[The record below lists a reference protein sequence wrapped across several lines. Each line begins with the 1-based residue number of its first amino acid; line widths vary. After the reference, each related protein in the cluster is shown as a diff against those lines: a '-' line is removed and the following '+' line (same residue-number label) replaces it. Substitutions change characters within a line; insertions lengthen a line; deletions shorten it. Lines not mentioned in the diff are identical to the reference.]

1 MNVLM
6 SQSAFEVVERAVQD
20 GLRDKVEAG
29 GSLVAL
35 ELPGKTV
42 LLYALPAGPAAST
55 GGSHV
60 VTDGAWQSRMIACI
74 QRRIQGATYVGD
86 WHVHPFWMPYLSE
99 TDRATATSILRDGE
113 QRRSHLVLVL
123 GTGRP
128 GSPPSVLGFVASD
141 TGSWGAQVEQV
152 PVMAI
157 DDGEAAAAAALE
169 TLPPLSELL
178 REIEPVA
185 AATFR
190 HAAAARVE
198 SDLESI
204 RRRFHAT
211 VQPVAPPGGP
221 LAAQIRSGSVSV
233 SVVFPPEYPVG
244 APLVL
249 RGDVH
254 GQLSAVPLRHG
265 WSSLH
270 RLDDLVAEALDGP
283 QHTATKHAPVA
294 LTRADY
300 QVPGGPRR
308 TLADFFRALGRFLD
322 GR

>member
-1 MNVLM
+1 MIVLM

-35 ELPGKTV
+35 EQPGKTT

-60 VTDGAWQSRMIACI
+60 VTDGAWQSRMIARV
-74 QRRIQGATYVGD
+74 QRRIPGVTYVGD

-99 TDRATATSILRDGE
+99 TDRATATSILRDGDP
-113 QRRSHLVLVL
+113 RRSHLVLVL

-128 GSPPSVLGFVASD
+128 GAPPSVLGFVASD

-152 PVMAI
+152 PVKAI
-157 DDGEAAAAAALE
+157 DDGEAAAEAGLE

-178 REIEPVA
+178 REAEPA
-185 AATFR
+185 EPTFR

-204 RRRFHAT
+204 RRRFQAT
-211 VQPVAPPGGP
+211 VQPVASPGGP
-221 LAAQIRSGSVSV
+221 LAAQIRSGTVSV

-249 RGDVH
+249 RGDMH

-270 RLDDLVAEALDGP
+270 RLDDLIAEALDGP
-283 QHTATKHAPVA
+283 QQSATKPTPVA
-294 LTRADY
+294 LTWADY
-300 QVPGGPRR
+300 HAPGGPRR
-308 TLADFFRALGRFLD
+308 TLGDFFRALGRFLD